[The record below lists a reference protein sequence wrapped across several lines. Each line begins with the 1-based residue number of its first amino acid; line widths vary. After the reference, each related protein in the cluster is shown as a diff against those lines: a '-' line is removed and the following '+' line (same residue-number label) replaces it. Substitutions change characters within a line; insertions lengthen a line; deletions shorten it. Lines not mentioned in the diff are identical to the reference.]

1 MNICMLSDM
10 VKKEKRMPLIPNDI
24 IELKNIS
31 TKFNFYIE
39 KFTDRIIEEKE
50 YISVG
55 CKYYTNQKI
64 DLFLSM
70 QGLKQSQIK
79 SNQNYLVLFDVVE
92 RVEQNR
98 AMLNK
103 ILKNNCSLL
112 FYDLLSGKQSIKILK
127 SANNKEHLLKS
138 TIYIS
143 KKLKVKLPEFCN
155 SLKRDSIEKYY
166 LSKKGYINFRYLSLL
181 EKLV

>member
-1 MNICMLSDM
+1 MNICMLSD
-10 VKKEKRMPLIPNDI
+10 KFKNEKRMPLIPDDI

-92 RVEQNR
+92 YVEQNR

-112 FYDLLSGKQSIKILK
+112 FYDLLSGKHSIKILK
-127 SANNKEHLLKS
+127 SANEEHLLRS
-138 TIYIS
+138 TINIS
-143 KKLKVKLPEFCN
+143 KKLKAKLPVFCN
-155 SLKRDSIEKYY
+155 SLKKDSIEKFY